1 VIAGPNG
8 AGKSFAAPRLLQR
21 GHHIREFVNA
31 DQIASG
37 LSAYAPESVAFEAG
51 RLMLGRLRAL
61 AEQRA
66 SFAFETTL
74 AAAPSHLFSRG
85 LGRDGYE
92 IRICYIYLA
101 SADLASRRVAFRVAQ
116 GGHSIP
122 AATIARRYAAAW
134 PTYSTCMSHSRTRRC
149 FWTTRMVN

>member
-74 AAAPSHLFSRG
+74 ASRSFAPFLAR

-101 SADLASRRVAFRVAQ
+101 SADLASRASPFA
-116 GGHSIP
+116 
-122 AATIARRYAAAW
+122 
-134 PTYSTCMSHSRTRRC
+134 
-149 FWTTRMVN
+149 